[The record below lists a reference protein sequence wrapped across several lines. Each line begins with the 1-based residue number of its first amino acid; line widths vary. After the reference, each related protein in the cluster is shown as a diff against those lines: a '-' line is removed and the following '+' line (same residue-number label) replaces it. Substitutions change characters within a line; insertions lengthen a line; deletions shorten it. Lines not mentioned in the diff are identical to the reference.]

1 MTIAWLVFCAFVV
14 ALIFVARIKDLCSEW
29 NFYALMVLT
38 ILAALSPIYWQ
49 S

>member
-1 MTIAWLVFCAFVV
+1 MTIAWLVFCAFV
-14 ALIFVARIKDLCSEW
+14 ATLIFVARIKD
-29 NFYALMVLT
+29 FYALMVLT